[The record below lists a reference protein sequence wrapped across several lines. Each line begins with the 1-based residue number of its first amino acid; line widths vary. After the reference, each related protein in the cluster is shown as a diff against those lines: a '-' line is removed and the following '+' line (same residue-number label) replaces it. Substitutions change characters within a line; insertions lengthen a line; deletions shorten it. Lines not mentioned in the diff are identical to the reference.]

1 MATFAQLF
9 LSAEQVAMSTT
20 CALAND
26 AAQKT
31 ALSNSSLGSRSSPDE
46 EKPAYLKQAEHH
58 GCVMANISA
67 QWLGHFD
74 YRPVIEPEVVWPQ
87 LALAKPNLL
96 WHPVKAS
103 KPLSSNLLDKAYGKI
118 PSDGSQEVHS
128 NHDSKPNRDRGP
140 NLTLLKPTQFMR
152 SILEKPRSYKPL
164 EYFLSGTH
172 VPWS

>member
-1 MATFAQLF
+1 
-9 LSAEQVAMSTT
+9 MSTT
-20 CALAND
+20 CAIAND
-26 AAQKT
+26 AAYNN
-31 ALSNSSLGSRSSPDE
+31 ALDKNTSGSRRQHHAIDE
-46 EKPAYLKQAEHH
+46 EFTKKTPGESH
-58 GCVMANISA
+58 GCRMANISA

-87 LALAKPNLL
+87 LALVKQNLL

-103 KPLSSNLLDKAYGKI
+103 KPLSSNLLDKAYSKI
-118 PSDGSQEVHS
+118 SNNESQEIIS
-128 NHDSKPNRDRGP
+128 AKRNPKPSHEDLNATLN
-140 NLTLLKPTQFMR
+140 NLIPTSVSQEPAPFMR